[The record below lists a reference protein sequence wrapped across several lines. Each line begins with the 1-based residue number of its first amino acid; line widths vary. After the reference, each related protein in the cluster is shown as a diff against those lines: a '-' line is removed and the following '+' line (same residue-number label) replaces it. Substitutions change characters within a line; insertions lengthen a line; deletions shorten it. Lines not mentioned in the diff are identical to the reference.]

1 MMSDYRDDLPSD
13 GLSDEYAA
21 LDDARE
27 VMREVIGLIEELR
40 GSAKKLGDAI
50 AAAGFPARE
59 WVGPD
64 AALALLGESFP
75 DISLDAF
82 LTRLAEFAAGMGPA
96 WLRGG
101 ADEIARFSD
110 EVQLLDGVAR
120 PLRIFAQRQR
130 MLPAS
135 ERGEL
140 PLERALGDGRVGT
153 QLDLMA
159 GYLRDLDAL
168 APYIVPL
175 TPSEWAALNPPS
187 LAPSGPPQTSHL
199 PSQARSP
206 QQQQAQRPAPGSGVS
221 AELPAVFSKQ
231 QWLLSSQP
239 HPAAPASPPYAP
251 PQDSVENTRT
261 GDTPQTYTRL
271 RDFAPPPSASAAS
284 PAGSSHVVVRVPNGR
299 GLLALMLHHRWALL
313 GITVLLLSA
322 GTGLLSL
329 VALRTNA
336 TAPTSH
342 LTATPATL
350 HLTCTGKGATATLTL
365 RDTGKAP
372 VTWTL
377 QSPPA
382 ALRVS
387 ATHGTLKPG
396 ATAML
401 TATSTRR
408 AASQG
413 TLIFAAD
420 DGTLTVPYTISC
432 P

>member
-1 MMSDYRDDLPSD
+1 MMSDYRDEFPPDELP
-13 GLSDEYAA
+13 DEYAA
-21 LDDARE
+21 LADARE
-27 VMREVIGLIEELR
+27 VMREVIGLVEELR

-50 AAAGFPARE
+50 AAAGFPARD

-64 AALALLGESFP
+64 AALALLGEPFP

-96 WLRGG
+96 WLHGG
-101 ADEIARFSD
+101 ADEIAHFSD
-110 EVQLLDGVAR
+110 EVQILDEVAR

-130 MLPAS
+130 MLPQG

-140 PLERALGDGRVGT
+140 PLERAFGDGRVGT

-175 TPSEWAALNPPS
+175 TPAEWAALTPPIP
-187 LAPSGPPQTSHL
+187 APAAPPQTA
-199 PSQARSP
+199 PQPAQARPP
-206 QQQQAQRPAPGSGVS
+206 QQPQAPQPVLAPGAS

-239 HPAAPASPPYAP
+239 HPAQPAQPPYASP
-251 PQDSVENTRT
+251 LDAVDYSRPS
-261 GDTPQTYTRL
+261 DTPQTYTRL
-271 RDFAPPPSASAAS
+271 RDFAPPSSTSAAQ
-284 PAGSSHVVVRVPNGR
+284 PAGSAHVVVRVPNGR
-299 GLLALMLHHRWALL
+299 GLLALLVRHRWVAL
-313 GITVLLLSA
+313 GITILLLSA

-336 TAPTSH
+336 TAPKSH
-342 LTATPATL
+342 LTATPTTL
-350 HLTCTGKGATATLTL
+350 HLTCAGKGASATLTL

-387 ATHGTLKPG
+387 ATHGTVKPG
-396 ATAML
+396 ATTTL

-413 TLIFAAD
+413 TLTLAAD